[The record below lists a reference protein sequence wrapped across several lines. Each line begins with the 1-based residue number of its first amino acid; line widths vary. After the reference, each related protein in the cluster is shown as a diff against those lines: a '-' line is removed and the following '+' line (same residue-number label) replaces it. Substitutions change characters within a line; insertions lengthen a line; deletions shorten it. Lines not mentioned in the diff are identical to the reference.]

1 MKRII
6 AGLCVVLTFFFL
18 NFSYAESPQAETN
31 RAFALIDEGLKRY
44 NVSDFRGAIERW
56 ETALATFQKFGNKQ
70 AIGTVIGT
78 LGMAYGNLG
87 DYRKAISYYEK
98 ALAIAEETGDKKGK
112 GAVIGML
119 GFAYSNLG
127 DYGKAISFHE
137 KALVIAEKTGD
148 KQAIGKVIGTLGN
161 AYTYLGDNRKAISF
175 YEKALA
181 IAEEIGDKRG
191 KGDALGNLGRSYKDL
206 GDNRKAISYH
216 EKALVIAEELGDKK
230 GKGDQLDNLGNAY
243 LNLGDSRKAI
253 SYFEKALTIA
263 EETGDKKSMVSISVK
278 VGAPYINLGDYRK
291 AISYFEKALAIA
303 EELGDKESKGQS
315 LGSLGIAYGNLGDY
329 RKAISF
335 YEKALAI
342 AEEIGDKESKGLSF
356 GNMGTAYAKLGDYRK
371 AISFYEKDLAIAE
384 ELGNKRGQQSAH
396 ANLGTVYNGLGDYRK
411 AISFHE
417 KALAMAEEMGDKHLI
432 GTVVG
437 NVGNAYR
444 NLGDYRKAI
453 SFYEKAIDIE
463 KEIGI
468 PYGIPEGNLADA
480 FLALDRD
487 DEALAIY
494 TKHNHSIRLGR
505 YHLKKKEYTKAK
517 DQFNRNREED
527 EKAKNAS
534 FILPEWIGLGLSHEG
549 LIEYEEAYRWY
560 KKAIDFMED
569 QRAALTVSEREHY
582 LEGNEAGFPR
592 IEAYEGTARCA
603 FKLGKFEEAF
613 YWAENTRGRIFSEL
627 LSKRHSGKGYK
638 IPRELADE
646 EEDLTDKIRQNK
658 KQQQTAFEKNNTEL
672 LKQLENEYPALKAKM
687 ERLVDRLRKDH
698 PQYASVKYPQPAKL
712 SQVALKKGE
721 TIIEYEVTAPYTI
734 GLVIRDGKII
744 KAFKVDRTRA
754 ELEAMVKKFRAPFQ
768 ERQEGSGMNVFS
780 LNLARGLS
788 EILIGPALSVVK
800 KDERLIII
808 PDESLNLLPF
818 EALLLSA
825 PIEALKEEAVL
836 LSQQAAKQTDNG
848 TVVDKN
854 AIIRGLTKVP
864 VTRSPG
870 VNVAPRVTTHILFDT
885 DSAQIKKESQ
895 KQMQEIVAAF
905 RSEALKNTAIR
916 IEGHTDS
923 VGNPRYNL
931 RLSRKRAEAV
941 NDYLAKSGIHTNRLS
956 FTGRGDTEPIADNK
970 DKAGRRQNRRV
981 DFVRVE
987 TEGAKQKA
995 SAAQLK
1001 NFIYATDEYPISY
1014 YQSASVLTL
1023 QRALNISRA
1032 KAQSFFGLGDPV
1044 YDAKDTRASGIRA
1057 VTIVAK
1063 QKELSSNDIAEN
1075 EETKEAGYQFSRLVN
1090 TGKEVKEVSRLFGQ
1104 SELLIG
1110 SDASEAKL
1118 KAEDLKTRR
1127 YVLFSTHG
1135 ILGNEI
1141 PYIKQPA
1148 LVLNLVGND
1157 QEDGFLTASEIFEM
1171 DLNAD
1176 IVGLSACKTGLGV
1189 QSAGEGVVGLSRA
1202 FMYAGTDTVL
1212 VSLWSVADESTYKL
1226 MVKFFDGLKNGKDKM
1241 TALKEAKNYLRNNGY
1256 DNPFYWAPFIL
1267 MGETN

>member
-1 MKRII
+1 MRRII
-6 AGLCVVLTFFFL
+6 AGLYILLTVFFL
-18 NFSYAESPQAETN
+18 CNFSYAESPQAETN
-31 RAFALIDEGLKRY
+31 RAFALINEGLKRY

-56 ETALATFQKFGNKQ
+56 EPALATFQKFGNKQ

-119 GFAYSNLG
+119 GFAYSSLG
-127 DYGKAISFHE
+127 DYRKAISYHE
-137 KALVIAEKTGD
+137 KALAIAEETGD
-148 KQAIGKVIGTLGN
+148 KRAIGKVIGTLGN
-161 AYTYLGDNRKAISF
+161 AYTYLGDNRKAINL

-191 KGDALGNLGRSYKDL
+191 QQSALGNLGAVYNGL
-206 GDNRKAISYH
+206 GDKRKAISYH
-216 EKALVIAEELGDKK
+216 EKALFLAEELGDKK
-230 GKGDQLDNLGNAY
+230 GKGDQLGSLGNAY
-243 LNLGDSRKAI
+243 LDLGDSQKAL
-253 SYFEKALTIA
+253 SYFEKALAFA
-263 EETGDKKSMVSISVK
+263 EEIGNKQGKGDALGSLGNAYNIF
-278 VGAPYINLGDYRK
+278 GDYRK
-291 AISYFEKALAIA
+291 AINYYEKALAIA
-303 EELGDKESKGQS
+303 EETGNKQNMGTCH
-315 LGSLGIAYGNLGDY
+315 GNLGTAYIKFGDY
-329 RKAISF
+329 RKAINY

-342 AEEIGDKESKGLSF
+342 AEEIGDKRGQQSAL
-356 GNMGTAYAKLGDYRK
+356 GNLGNAYGNLGDYRK
-371 AISFYEKDLAIAE
+371 AINFHEKTFAIAE
-384 ELGNKRGQQSAH
+384 ER
-396 ANLGTVYNGLGDYRK
+396 
-411 AISFHE
+411 
-417 KALAMAEEMGDKHLI
+417 GDKQVI
-432 GTVVG
+432 GTVIG
-437 NVGNAYR
+437 NLGRAYQD
-444 NLGDYRKAI
+444 LGDYRKAI
-453 SFYEKAIDIE
+453 SFYEKAIAVK
-463 KEIGI
+463 KEIGV

-480 FLALDRD
+480 FLSLDRD

-505 YHLKKKEYTKAK
+505 YHLKKKDYTKAK
-517 DQFNRNREED
+517 DQFNLNREEN
-527 EKAKNAS
+527 EKARNAA

-549 LIEYEEAYRWY
+549 LNEYEEAYRWY
-560 KKAIDFMED
+560 KKAINFMED
-569 QRAALTVSEREHY
+569 QRESLTASEREHY
-582 LEGNEAGFPR
+582 LEGNEASFPR
-592 IEAYEGTARCA
+592 IEAYEGAVRCA
-603 FKLGKFEEAF
+603 FMLSKYDEAF

-627 LSKRHSGKGYK
+627 LSKRHSDKGYK

-658 KQQQTAFEKNNTEL
+658 KQQQTAFEKNNPEL
-672 LKQLENEYPALKAKM
+672 LKQIEAEYPALKEKM
-687 ERLVDRLRKDH
+687 DHLVDRLRKEH

-734 GLVIRDGKII
+734 GLVIRDGSVI
-744 KAFKVDRTRA
+744 KAFRVDKKRA

-788 EILIGPALSVVK
+788 EILISPALSVVK
-800 KDERLIII
+800 KGERLIII
-808 PDESLNLLPF
+808 PDESLSLLPF

-825 PIEALKEEAVL
+825 PVEALKEEAVL
-836 LSQQAAKQTDNG
+836 LAQAAKQTDNG
-848 TVVDKN
+848 TVDKN

-895 KQMQEIVAAF
+895 TQMQEIIAAF

-923 VGNPRYNL
+923 IGNPRYNL

-941 NDYLAKSGIHTNRLS
+941 NDYLAKSGIYTNRLS

-970 DKAGRRQNRRV
+970 DEAGRRQNRRV
-981 DFVRVE
+981 DFVRVKA
-987 TEGAKQKA
+987 EGAKQKA

-1023 QRALNISRA
+1023 QRGLNISRA
-1032 KAQSFFGLGDPV
+1032 KEKSFFGLGDPV
-1044 YDAKDTRASGIRA
+1044 YDTKDTRASGIRA

-1090 TGKEVKEVSRLFGQ
+1090 TENEVKEVSRLFGQ
-1104 SELLIG
+1104 SKLLIG

-1118 KAEDLKTRR
+1118 KAEDLTTRR

-1212 VSLWSVADESTYKL
+1212 VSLWGVADESTYKV

-1241 TALKEAKNYLRNNGY
+1241 TALKEAKNYLRKNGY

>member
-1 MKRII
+1 MKRIA
-6 AGLCVVLTFFFL
+6 AGLCVVLTFLFL
-18 NFSYAESPQAETN
+18 CNFSYAESPQAETN
-31 RAFALIDEGLKRY
+31 RAFALINEGLKRY
-44 NVSDFRGAIERW
+44 NVSDFHGAIERW

-70 AIGTVIGT
+70 AIGSVIGT

-98 ALAIAEETGDKKGK
+98 ALAIAQETGDKKGE
-112 GAVIGML
+112 GAIISIL
-119 GFAYSNLG
+119 GFAYSSLG
-127 DYGKAISFHE
+127 DYKKAISFHE
-137 KALVIAEKTGD
+137 QALAIAEKTGD
-148 KQAIGKVIGTLGN
+148 KQAIGKVIGALEN
-161 AYTYLGDNRKAISF
+161 AYSYLGDNRKAISF
-175 YEKALA
+175 YEKALEIAEKLGNKKGKEDQLYNLGNAYFSLGDYRKA
-181 IAEEIGDKRG
+181 ISYLEKALAVAEEIGDK
-191 KGDALGNLGRSYKDL
+191 KGIVSISVKLGTPYINLGDY
-206 GDNRKAISYH
+206 RKAISYL
-216 EKALVIAEELGDKK
+216 ERALALAEEMGDKQNKVSCIGNLGIGYRALGD
-230 GKGDQLDNLGNAY
+230 Y
-243 LNLGDSRKAI
+243 RKAI

-263 EETGDKKSMVSISVK
+263 EEIGDIE
-278 VGAPYINLGDYRK
+278 A
-291 AISYFEKALAIA
+291 
-303 EELGDKESKGQS
+303 KGQS
-315 LGSLGIAYGNLGDY
+315 FGNL
-329 RKAISF
+329 
-335 YEKALAI
+335 
-342 AEEIGDKESKGLSF
+342 
-356 GNMGTAYAKLGDYRK
+356 GTAYAKLRDYRK

-384 ELGNKRGQQSAH
+384 EIGNKRSQESALGNMGIIYRDLGDYKKAIIFH
-396 ANLGTVYNGLGDYRK
+396 EKALAIAEERGDKQVISTVIGNLGRAYHDLGDYRK
-411 AISFHE
+411 AI
-417 KALAMAEEMGDKHLI
+417 I
-432 GTVVG
+432 
-437 NVGNAYR
+437 
-444 NLGDYRKAI
+444 
-453 SFYEKAIDIE
+453 FYEKAIDIR
-463 KEIGI
+463 KEIGVS
-468 PYGIPEGNLADA
+468 YATPEGNLADA
-480 FLALDRD
+480 FLSLDRD
-487 DEALAIY
+487 YEALAIY
-494 TKHNHSIRLGR
+494 TKHDNYIRLGR

-527 EKAKNAS
+527 EKARNIEI
-534 FILPEWIGLGLSHEG
+534 ILPEWIGLGLSHEG
-549 LIEYEEAYRWY
+549 LKEYEEAYRWY
-560 KKAIDFMED
+560 KKAITFMED
-569 QRAALTVSEREHY
+569 QRGSLTAAEREYY
-582 LEGNEAGFPR
+582 LEGNEFGFPR
-592 IEAYEGTARCA
+592 IEAYEGAVRCA
-603 FKLGKFEEAF
+603 FMLGKFDEAF

-638 IPRELADE
+638 IPRALADE

-658 KQQQTAFEKNNTEL
+658 KQQQTAFEKNNPEL
-672 LKQLENEYPALKAKM
+672 LKQLEVEHPALKEKM
-687 ERLVDRLRKDH
+687 ERLVDRLRKEYT
-698 PQYASVKYPQPAKL
+698 QYASIKYPQPAKL

-721 TIIEYEVTAPYTI
+721 TIIEYEVTDPYTI
-734 GLVIRDGKII
+734 GLVIRDGSVI
-744 KAFKVDRTRA
+744 KAFKVDKTRA

-780 LNLARGLS
+780 LNLAKSLTD
-788 EILIGPALSVVK
+788 ILISPALSVVK
-800 KDERLIII
+800 KGERLIII
-808 PDESLNLLPF
+808 PDESLSLLPF

-825 PIEALKEEAVL
+825 PVEALKEEAVL
-836 LSQQAAKQTDNG
+836 LAQAAKQTESG
-848 TVVDKN
+848 TVDKN

-864 VTRSPG
+864 VTRSAG
-870 VNVAPRVTTHILFDT
+870 VNVSPRVTTHILFDT

-895 KQMQEIVAAF
+895 KQMQEIVAACK
-905 RSEALKNTAIR
+905 SEALKNTAIR

-923 VGNPRYNL
+923 VGDPRYNL

-941 NDYLAKSGIHTNRLS
+941 NDYLAKNGIQINRLS
-956 FTGRGDTEPIADNK
+956 FTGKGDAEPIADNK
-970 DKAGRRQNRRV
+970 DEAGRRQNRRV

-987 TEGAKQKA
+987 TERAKQKA

-1023 QRALNISRA
+1023 QRGLNISRA
-1032 KAQSFFGLGDPV
+1032 KEKSFFGLGDPV

-1075 EETKEAGYQFSRLVN
+1075 VETKEAGYQFSRLVN
-1090 TGKEVKEVSRLFGQ
+1090 TQKEVTEVSRLFGQ
-1104 SELLIG
+1104 SKLLIG
-1110 SDASEAKL
+1110 SDATEAKL
-1118 KAEDLKTRR
+1118 KAEDLTTRR

-1157 QEDGFLTASEIFEM
+1157 QEDGFLTTSEIFEM

>member
-6 AGLCVVLTFFFL
+6 AGLYVLLTVFFL
-18 NFSYAESPQAETN
+18 CNFSYAESPQAETN
-31 RAFALIDEGLKRY
+31 RAFALINEGLKRY

-70 AIGTVIGT
+70 AIDAVIGT
-78 LGMAYGNLG
+78 LGMAYGNLD

-98 ALAIAEETGDKKGK
+98 ALVISEETGDKKGK
-112 GAVIGML
+112 GAIIGAL
-119 GFAYSNLG
+119 GMAYSSLG
-127 DYGKAISFHE
+127 DYRKAISFHE
-137 KALVIAEKTGD
+137 KALASAEETGD
-148 KQAIGKVIGTLGN
+148 KRAIGTIIGILGN
-161 AYTYLGDNRKAISF
+161 AYTYLGDNRKALSY

-181 IAEEIGDKRG
+181 IAEEIGNKQG
-191 KGDALGNLGRSYKDL
+191 KWNALGNLGSTYKDL
-206 GDNRKAISYH
+206 GDNRKAISYL

-253 SYFEKALTIA
+253 SYYEKALAIA
-263 EETGDKKSMVSISVK
+263 EETGDKKGIVSISVK

-291 AISYFEKALAIA
+291 AISYFEKALAIT

-417 KALAMAEEMGDKHLI
+417 KALVMAEEMGDKHLI

-437 NVGNAYR
+437 NMGNAYR

-527 EKAKNAS
+527 EKARNAS

-569 QRAALTVSEREHY
+569 QRAALTASEREHY

-592 IEAYEGTARCA
+592 IEAYEGAARCA
-603 FKLGKFEEAF
+603 FMLGKFDDAF

-627 LSKRHSGKGYK
+627 LSKRHSDKGYK

-658 KQQQTAFEKNNTEL
+658 KQQQTAFEKNNPEL

-687 ERLVDRLRKDH
+687 ESLVDRLRKEYS
-698 PQYASVKYPQPAKL
+698 QYASIKYPQPAKL

-721 TIIEYEVTAPYTI
+721 TIIEYEVTDPYTI
-734 GLVIRDGKII
+734 GLVIRDGKVI

-788 EILIGPALSVVK
+788 EILISPALSVVK
-800 KDERLIII
+800 KGERLIII
-808 PDESLNLLPF
+808 PDESLSLLPF

-825 PIEALKEEAVL
+825 PVEALKEESML
-836 LSQQAAKQTDNG
+836 LAQAAKQTDNG
-848 TVVDKN
+848 TVDKN
-854 AIIRGLTKVP
+854 AIIRGLTKVS

-923 VGNPRYNL
+923 VGDPRYNL

-941 NDYLAKSGIHTNRLS
+941 NDYLAKSGIQTNRFS
-956 FTGRGDTEPIADNK
+956 FTGKGDVEPVADNK
-970 DKAGRRQNRRV
+970 DEAGRRQNRRV

-987 TEGAKQKA
+987 TERAKEKA

-1023 QRALNISRA
+1023 QRGLNISRA
-1032 KAQSFFGLGDPV
+1032 KEKSFFGLGDPV
-1044 YDAKDTRASGIRA
+1044 YNVKDTRASGIRA

-1090 TGKEVKEVSRLFGQ
+1090 TENEVKEVSRLFGQ
-1104 SELLIG
+1104 SKLLVG

-1118 KAEDLKTRR
+1118 KAEDLTTRR

-1241 TALKEAKNYLRNNGY
+1241 TSLKEAKNYLRNNGY